1 MSAARARLP
10 LRARMLVLALAVL
23 TTGCEILT
31 HPDADGDGVVG
42 PGDVDL
48 VEACLHTAVEPF
60 TPCAA
65 ADVDRN
71 GRIGPGD
78 LARVTA
84 QLGQRVC
91 NGTAELCQRRYDQ
104 VTYPTTHN
112 AFAAIFDGFGAV
124 SNHFYGIPVQL
135 EAGVRGFMLDSYEL
149 EGEAFL
155 CHASCAVRA
164 KPLAEGL
171 TEIRSFLD
179 EHPGEVVT
187 LIFEAYASS
196 AATAQAFATS
206 GLDAY
211 LHRHAP
217 GAPWPTLAEMI
228 DAGER
233 VVVLTDRRLE
243 AGLDAEQRAAL
254 AWYHYLWD
262 DLAVE
267 TPFSVAQAAAFG
279 CSFLRGRPGN
289 DLLIFNHFI
298 TQAGASTRAS
308 LEVNQPAFI
317 ARRALRCWS
326 EPGFARLPS
335 FLTVDFWSLGDL
347 FRAADLLNGWWIH
360 SDGSFPDL

>member
-1 MSAARARLP
+1 L
-10 LRARMLVLALAVL
+10 LLVLLGA
-23 TTGCEILT
+23 GCEILT

-42 PGDVDL
+42 QGDLDL
-48 VEACLHTAVEPF
+48 VAACLHSPPERF

-71 GRIGPGD
+71 ARIGLGD
-78 LARVTA
+78 LAQVRA
-84 QLGQRVC
+84 RLGQRVC
-91 NGTAELCQRRYDQ
+91 NGAVELCERRYDA
-104 VTYPTTHN
+104 VTHPTTHN

-124 SNHFYGIPVQL
+124 ANHFYGIPLQL

-155 CHASCAVRA
+155 CHSSCAVQA

-171 TEIRSFLD
+171 TEIRTFLD
-179 EHPGEVVT
+179 AHPGEVVT
-187 LIFEAYASS
+187 LIFEAYAGSET
-196 AATAQAFATS
+196 TAQAFAAS

-211 LHRHAP
+211 LHSQAP
-217 GAPWPTLAEMI
+217 GAPWPTLAELI

-233 VVVLTDRRLE
+233 VVVLTDSRLE
-243 AGLDAEQRAAL
+243 PGLTAEQRAAL
-254 AWYHYLWD
+254 GWYHYLWD

-267 TPFSVAQAAAFG
+267 TPFSVAQPTAFE

-308 LEVNQPAFI
+308 LEVNQPTFI
-317 ARRALRCWS
+317 SRRALRCWS
-326 EPGFARLPS
+326 EPGFGRLPN
-335 FLTVDFWSLGDL
+335 FLAVDFWSLGDL
-347 FRAADLLNGWWIH
+347 FLAADLLNGWWLH
-360 SDGSFPDL
+360 TDGAFPGS